1 MNQSTLQ
8 FNRVA
13 VIGMIAVAIVMAVSS
28 FGIVRAIAVTSRT
41 CSSLRVATAKNG
53 QAKRVRWAEEYLISR
68 KFGAGLI
75 EVGMDALDGVAQTG
89 STPS

>member
-75 EVGMDALDGVAQTG
+75 EVGRDAQAGGAQTG